1 MTVAGPKERQI
12 AELRRRRALPPH
24 VDHLLADGCPP
35 ELVILPGEPRNRRP
49 KIERRRADAGVALA
63 PPLAV
68 QKAIAA
74 DLKDEPEPRASDAT
88 ARAMIDAV
96 DGPKKAA
103 PTESV
108 ADQEELMT
116 TKSKKRATK
125 TAAKAKARTPVKAKT
140 EGVRPG
146 SKLEIVAG
154 LLTRKEGCTTAD
166 VLKATGWPAVSMPQQ
181 AKAAGLMLKKEKNK
195 GEPTRYWGSPRAA

>member
-49 KIERRRADAGVALA
+49 KIDRRRADAGVALA

-96 DGPKKAA
+96 DGPKVRLGNRR
-103 PTESV
+103 T
-108 ADQEELMT
+108 
-116 TKSKKRATK
+116 RA
-125 TAAKAKARTPVKAKT
+125 
-140 EGVRPG
+140 
-146 SKLEIVAG
+146 
-154 LLTRKEGCTTAD
+154 
-166 VLKATGWPAVSMPQQ
+166 Q
-181 AKAAGLMLKKEKNK
+181 N
-195 GEPTRYWGSPRAA
+195 YWIFPLPISTDIF